1 MILINLTPVQ
11 NFLVG
16 KATEILSRKLK
27 TKVAIRHVRVDFL
40 NHILVEGIYIQ
51 DHANDTLLYA
61 DLVQTRITDWFFLK
75 KEVPVVSYIGL
86 HGAYANLYRKKN
98 SGEWNYQFII
108 DAFSGPKKTT
118 GKKSDFEVDLKKVD
132 LKNIRFR
139 MDDAWEGVNMDF
151 DVGSLDVSA
160 DKIDLKKKLLDVN
173 NIDLKAFS
181 MAYYDYEAG
190 KPKDPNRK
198 KKKKEIDTTAF
209 NTDNWLI
216 HLKKLQLENC
226 AFHFKSDED
235 IPVVNEFDEAH
246 MDITGINIDARNLS
260 IVKDTIRGRM
270 YHLAA
275 KERCGI
281 EIKDF
286 RAAVT
291 VSPNAS
297 VCDSLY
303 LETNH
308 SKLQNYYAMHYKRFP
323 DFTDYIN
330 KVIMVGRLKN
340 ATVDARDVAYFAP
353 QLRSLYPATLKVSG
367 SAVGTVADL
376 KAKDLDVTDGE
387 STIKG
392 DLSMK
397 GLPDIYTTFIDFE
410 KGEIMTSG
418 PAILKYAP
426 ELKNNPNVNV
436 QSLKYAYFKGNFK
449 GYIENFAT
457 SSTLTTNLGTIVSDI
472 KLSLPDSKKKT
483 ASYAGTIKGD
493 QINAGVFFRQ
503 PELGLMSFNG
513 TVNGSDFDP
522 HNARIHVNTTFAHLY
537 FHQYNYSNITAEGFL
552 AKKQFNGKLLVDD
565 PNLAL
570 AFNGNI
576 DFSQERPVIKATANL
591 LKSDLQALHLTK
603 DSILASADFDMNS
616 TGNTID
622 NFLGTAKLYNI
633 NVIRNK
639 NRLDLDSVWINST
652 AYGESKTLTL
662 QSNDITAH
670 IVGKYELTKL
680 PPSLQYYLAS
690 YLPNYI
696 KKPKQAAPNQIIQF
710 DVTTRDVDNLLSV
723 VVPQLR
729 NFNNSVITGSL
740 NTTEQQLTLN
750 AQIPEGHI
758 GNVALGNIEL
768 KANGDYEKLTL
779 HTDIAAVVVSDSL
792 VNVALN
798 ANATLGNDSLRFN
811 IVTTSELSYGT
822 ANLYGHAY
830 AYNDSLYLNI
840 LPSEFYL
847 GQNKWQIDGNNKIVF
862 AKKYLDIDNLHL
874 HSSFQEVLVNT
885 QATPQNQEINAD
897 VKNLDLATLGGI
909 AGLSAYQPD
918 GRLTGNIKVRDLF
931 SKTYA
936 TANLRAF
943 DVKLGAD
950 TVGEVRIVGN
960 YDGVKKQVELQQE
973 TGIFNGNSSL
983 TANGIFSLDS
993 AHYQQLNGQIKFN
1006 HASLTWISPFVTGLM
1021 SKLGGY
1027 ADGTVQVKGSSIT
1040 PDVSGAIK
1048 LDSAQLHV
1056 DYLGTD
1062 YVIPKGQIDIDNES
1076 IKSQQLLV
1084 FDRFGGQAIFTGGV
1098 THDHLR
1104 NFKLSL
1110 RATSPSFEVLNLRD
1124 FENANFYGNV
1134 VANITSLSV
1143 RGPFDDITLSV
1154 NAAASK
1160 PSHLYIPIVTTG
1172 NTGSYSYVSFQT
1184 YGNNQTVVKRK
1195 KGTRFNITISAIMT
1209 PDLETTM
1216 ILDPST
1222 GDEIN
1227 AKGNGNLNI
1236 NVASNKDM
1244 TITGRYDIDEGDYTF
1259 TFRQLFFKRK
1269 FIINSGSSIGF
1280 AGPATRLNLKI
1291 EGTYRTTARLYD
1303 LLSEQEKQNQ
1313 MIPSN
1318 ELADAKTAQ
1327 YVDVK
1332 LTMTGT
1338 LQKPELSF
1346 KLDLPEKRS
1355 VGTYAYTKLERINQN
1370 DRELFDQVA
1379 SLLLVGTFIPP
1390 EGLVGTTAK
1399 TGAINNMSEIISST
1413 ASSQLTN
1420 IVNKL
1425 LGDKSLAIDLKYKNY
1440 NLSDPT
1446 VAGGINRNELRFGVR
1461 QSLFKER
1468 VIVEVGSIYDW
1479 GRPTSNTTSTSSALT
1494 LAGDF
1499 RVQYLVTEDGRLR
1512 LNGFRTNNF
1521 DVAVGSYIT
1530 RAGVGIAWRKS
1541 FDNMKEFFHGV
1552 QYSNYIQQQTNRKL
1566 IKIDSATIKK
1576 AGTE

>member
-1 MILINLTPVQ
+1 M
-11 NFLVG
+11 
-16 KATEILSRKLK
+16 E
-27 TKVAIRHVRVDFL
+27 IRHVRVDFL
-40 NHILVEGIYIQ
+40 NHVLLEGIYIQ
-51 DHANDTLLYA
+51 DHQQDTLLYA

-75 KEVPVVSYIGL
+75 KEVPVISYVGL

-98 SGEWNYQFII
+98 SAEWNYQFII
-108 DAFSGPKKTT
+108 DAFSGPKKST
-118 GKKSDFEVDLKKVD
+118 GKKSDFEIDLKKVD
-132 LKNIRFR
+132 LKNVRFR

-151 DVGSLDVSA
+151 DVGSLDVDA
-160 DKIDLKKKLLDVN
+160 DKVDLKKKLLDVN
-173 NIDLKAFS
+173 NIDLKQFS
-181 MAYYDYEAG
+181 MVYYDYEAG

-209 NTDNWLI
+209 NTGNWLVS
-216 HLKKLQLENC
+216 LKKLQLDDC

-235 IPVVNEFDEAH
+235 IPAINEFDPAH
-246 MDITGINIDARNLS
+246 MDITGINIDVRNIHIL
-260 IVKDTIRGRM
+260 KDTIRGRM

-286 RAAVT
+286 KAAIT

-297 VCDSLY
+297 ICDSLY

-308 SKLQNYYAMHYKRFP
+308 SKLQNYYAMHYTRFP
-323 DFTDYIN
+323 DFTDYIE

-353 QLRSLYPATLKVSG
+353 QLRKLYPATLKVSG

-376 KAKDLDVTDGE
+376 KAKDLDVTDGT

-397 GLPDIYTTFIDFE
+397 GLPDIYTTFIDFDN
-410 KGEIMTSG
+410 GEIMTSG
-418 PAILKYAP
+418 QAILKYAP
-426 ELKNNPNVNV
+426 ELKQNPNVDV
-436 QSLKYAYFKGNFK
+436 QSLKYAYFKGSYK
-449 GYIENFAT
+449 GYLENFAT
-457 SSTLTTNLGTIVSDI
+457 SGTLTTNLGTIVSDI

-493 QINAGVFFRQ
+493 KINAGVFFRQ
-503 PELGLMSFNG
+503 PDLGTMTFNA

-522 HNARIHVNTTFAHLY
+522 HNAHVNINTTFAQLY
-537 FHQYNYSNITAEGFL
+537 YHQYNYTNITAEGVL
-552 AKKQFNGKLLVDD
+552 AKKQFTGQLLVDD

-576 DFSQERPVIKATANL
+576 DFSQPLPVIKATANL
-591 LKSDLQALHLTK
+591 LKSNLHALHLTK
-603 DSILASADFDMNS
+603 DSIMASADFDLNS

-622 NFLGTAKLYNI
+622 NFLGSAKLYNI

-639 NRLDLDSVWINST
+639 NRLDLDSVYINSS
-652 AYGESKTLTL
+652 AYDDTKTFTL

-670 IVGKYELTKL
+670 IVGKYELSKL
-680 PPSLQYYLAS
+680 PPSLQYYLAG
-690 YLPNYI
+690 YLPAYI
-696 KKPKQAAPNQIIQF
+696 KKPKNAAPNQIISF

-729 NFNNSVITGSL
+729 NFNNATIIGSL
-740 NTTEQQLTLN
+740 NTTTQELILN

-758 GNVALGNIEL
+758 DNVALGHIEINATGNYQQL
-768 KANGDYEKLTL
+768 SVK
-779 HTDIAAVVVSDSL
+779 TDIAAVVVSDSL
-792 VNVALN
+792 VNVSLN

-811 IVTTSELSYGT
+811 IVTSSPLSYGT
-822 ANLYGHAY
+822 AIINGHAY

-847 GQNKWQIDGNNKIVF
+847 GQNKWQIDGDNRIVF

-874 HSSFQEVLVNT
+874 HSGFQELMVNT
-885 QATPQNQEINAD
+885 QSTPQSQEMSAE

-918 GRLTGNIKVRDLF
+918 GRLTGNITVRDLF
-931 SKTYA
+931 TKTYA
-936 TANLRAF
+936 TANLLAT
-943 DVKLGAD
+943 DLKLGAD
-950 TVGEVRIVGN
+950 TVGEVHIIGN
-960 YDGVKKQVELQQE
+960 YDAVKKQIELQQE
-973 TGIFNGNSSL
+973 TGIYNGNASL

-993 AHYQQLNGQIKFN
+993 AHYQALNGQIKFN
-1006 HASLTWISPFVTGLM
+1006 HASLAWISPFVTGLM
-1021 SKLGGY
+1021 SDLGGY
-1027 ADGTVQVKGSSIT
+1027 ADGSVQIKGTSLQ
-1040 PDVSGAIK
+1040 PDISGQIK
-1048 LDSAQLHV
+1048 LDSASLHV
-1056 DYLGTD
+1056 DYLGTN
-1062 YVIPKGQIDIDNES
+1062 YTIPTGVIDVNNQG
-1076 IKSQQLLV
+1076 IKSDQLTLY
-1084 FDRFGGQAIFTGGV
+1084 DQHGGQAIFKGGV

-1104 NFKLSL
+1104 NFKFAMS
-1110 RATSPSFEVLNLRD
+1110 ASSSSFEVLNLRD
-1124 FENANFYGNV
+1124 FENANFYGQV
-1134 VANITSLSV
+1134 LADFSL
-1143 RGPFDDITLSV
+1143 RATGPFDDITLSV
-1154 NAAASK
+1154 RGAASK
-1160 PSHLYIPIVTTG
+1160 PSHLYIPITTTG

-1184 YGNNQTVVKRK
+1184 YGNDQTIVKKK
-1195 KGTRFNITISAIMT
+1195 KGIKYNISIDAQMT
-1209 PDLETTM
+1209 DNLETTM
-1216 ILDPST
+1216 ILDPAT

-1227 AKGNGNLNI
+1227 AKGNGSLNI
-1236 NVASNKDM
+1236 RIASNADM
-1244 TITGRYDIDEGDYTF
+1244 SITGAYVIDEGDYTF

-1269 FIINSGSSIGF
+1269 FIINRGSSIVF
-1280 AGPATRLNLKI
+1280 TGPVTRLNLDI
-1291 EGTYRTTARLYD
+1291 EGTYRTMARLYD
-1303 LLSEQEKQNQ
+1303 LLSEQEQQNQ
-1313 MIPSN
+1313 MIPSS

-1327 YVDVK
+1327 NVDVILHMK
-1332 LTMTGT
+1332 GS
-1338 LQKPELSF
+1338 LQKPELTF
-1346 KLDLPEKRS
+1346 KLELPEKRS

-1390 EGLVGTTAK
+1390 EGLIGTTAK
-1399 TGAINNMSEIISST
+1399 TGAINNMSEIISTT

-1425 LGDKSLAIDLKYKNY
+1425 LGDKSLAVELKYKNY

-1479 GRPTSNTTSTSSALT
+1479 GRPTSTNTSTSSALT

-1530 RAGVGIAWRKS
+1530 RAGVGISWRKT

-1552 QYSNYIQQQTNRKL
+1552 QYSNYIQKQTDRKL
-1566 IKIDSATIKK
+1566 MKIDSTTIKK
-1576 AGTE
+1576 AE